1 MPMPEFLRAL
11 RERVG
16 HAPLFLSGVAG
27 VVLDAEDRLLL
38 TRRSDLGYW
47 ALPSGIVE
55 PGEQPARTL
64 HRELGE
70 ECDVTVRIEG
80 LVSLRSGDEVRYPNG
95 DRASYLTALFRC
107 RLQAGTARVAD
118 EESTAVGW
126 FAPAALEELHAD
138 GVLPA
143 HQLMR
148 AREGLAWQPGE
159 PARFDAFD
167 AGSGGVH

>member
-1 MPMPEFLRAL
+1 MQLR
-11 RERVG
+11 
-16 HAPLFLSGVAG
+16 
-27 VVLDAEDRLLL
+27 
-38 TRRSDLGYW
+38 
-47 ALPSGIVE
+47 
-55 PGEQPARTL
+55 
-64 HRELGE
+64 
-70 ECDVTVRIEG
+70 RIEG

-143 HQLMR
+143 HQHMR

-159 PARFDAFD
+159 PAGFDEPR
-167 AGSGGVH
+167 